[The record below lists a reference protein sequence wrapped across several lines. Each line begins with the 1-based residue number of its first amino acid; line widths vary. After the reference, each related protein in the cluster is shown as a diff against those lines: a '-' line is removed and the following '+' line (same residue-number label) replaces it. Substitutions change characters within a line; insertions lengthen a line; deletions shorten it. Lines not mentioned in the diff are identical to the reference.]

1 MKLLTKFNLIFI
13 VVFGAGLALASW
25 LAHNFLHDRARQEI
39 LERARLMMQ
48 TTLATRDYTTT
59 EIKPLLIKRER
70 SSDHFL
76 PQTVPAFAAT
86 EVFRD
91 LQKHYPDYSYKEAT
105 LNPTN
110 LRDRAV
116 DWEADVINQFRNHK
130 VSKELIGERDTPSGK
145 SLYLARPLT
154 ISDPACL
161 ECHDTARR
169 APRAV
174 VDQYGPNNG
183 FGWKLNETV
192 GAQIVSVP
200 ESLVIATADRALTG
214 LVIDLGILSL
224 FTLVSLDLLLIFA
237 VVRPVSRLS
246 RTADEISRGNM
257 DVEELP
263 VRGRDEISIL
273 ATSFN
278 RMQRSLQRA
287 MKLLSSED
295 DSPVSG
301 GQE

>member
-1 MKLLTKFNLIFI
+1 MKLLAKFNLIFI
-13 VVFGAGLALASW
+13 IVFGAGLALASW

-48 TTLATRDYTTT
+48 TTLATRNYTTQN
-59 EIKPLLIKRER
+59 IKPLLIHRER
-70 SSDHFL
+70 VTDHFL
-76 PQTVPAFAAT
+76 PETVPAFAAT
-86 EVFRD
+86 EVFHD
-91 LQKHYPDYSYKEAT
+91 IQKHYPDYSYKEAT

-130 VSKELIGERDTPSGK
+130 VSIEAVGERDTPSGS
-145 SLYLARPLT
+145 SLYLARPIT
-154 ISDPACL
+154 ITDPACL
-161 ECHDTARR
+161 DCHDTARR

-174 VDQYGPNNG
+174 VEQYGPNNG

-200 ESLVIATADRALTG
+200 ESLVIATADRALTS
-214 LVIDLGILSL
+214 LVIDLAILSV
-224 FTLVSLDLLLIFA
+224 FTLISLDLLLIFA

-246 RTADEISRGNM
+246 RMADEISRGNI

-263 VRGRDEISIL
+263 VRGRDEISVL
-273 ATSFN
+273 ARSFN

-295 DSPVSG
+295 ESPVPGS
-301 GQE
+301 EE

>member
-1 MKLLTKFNLIFI
+1 
-13 VVFGAGLALASW
+13 
-25 LAHNFLHDRARQEI
+25 
-39 LERARLMMQ
+39 
-48 TTLATRDYTTT
+48 
-59 EIKPLLIKRER
+59 
-70 SSDHFL
+70 
-76 PQTVPAFAAT
+76 
-86 EVFRD
+86 
-91 LQKHYPDYSYKEAT
+91 
-105 LNPTN
+105 
-110 LRDRAV
+110 
-116 DWEADVINQFRNHK
+116 
-130 VSKELIGERDTPSGK
+130 
-145 SLYLARPLT
+145 
-154 ISDPACL
+154 
-161 ECHDTARR
+161 
-169 APRAV
+169 V

-224 FTLVSLDLLLIFA
+224 FTLISLDLLLIFA

>member
-13 VVFGAGLALASW
+13 LVFGVGLALASW
-25 LAHNFLHDRARQEI
+25 LAHNFLRENARQEI

-48 TTLATRDYTTT
+48 TTLATRNYTTQQ
-59 EIKPLLIKRER
+59 IKPLLIRRER
-70 SSDHFL
+70 VTDHFL
-76 PQTVPAFAAT
+76 PQTVPAYAAT

-91 LQKHYPDYSYKEAT
+91 LQKTNPDYSYKEAT

-110 LRDRAV
+110 LRDRAA

-130 VSKELIGERDTPSGK
+130 VSKESVGERETPSGE
-145 SLYLARPLT
+145 SLYLARPIT
-154 ISDPACL
+154 ITDPACL

-200 ESLVIATADRALTG
+200 EALVIKTADRALTK
-214 LVIDLGILSL
+214 LIVDLAIVCL

-237 VVRPVSRLS
+237 VIRPVSRLS
-246 RTADEISRGNM
+246 RMADAISHGNV

-263 VRGRDEISIL
+263 VRGRDEVSVL

-287 MKLLSSED
+287 LKLLSSD
-295 DSPVSG
+295 DESAMPRR
-301 GQE
+301 EE